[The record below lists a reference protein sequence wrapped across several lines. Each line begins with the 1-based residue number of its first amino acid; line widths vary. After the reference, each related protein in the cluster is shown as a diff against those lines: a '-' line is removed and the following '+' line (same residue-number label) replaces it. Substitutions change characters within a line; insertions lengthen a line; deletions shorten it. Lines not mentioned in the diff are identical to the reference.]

1 MKLIYRIAKAEL
13 QMLFYSPVAWFL
25 LVIFAVQT
33 GMFFTAQYEWFMK
46 GNELGNGNTFMVS
59 MRLFPQGIWGIVQ
72 NYLYYYIPLLT
83 MGLISKELS
92 SGSIKLLYSS
102 PVRNSQIILG
112 KFFSMV
118 LYAAVMCGILLLYV
132 IYAECTVK
140 DFELPVVLVGLL
152 GLFLMTC
159 TYVAVGIFMSSLTSY
174 QFVAAIGTFIILM
187 LLSMVGRWWQEYD
200 IIRDITYWFS
210 INGRASTFIM
220 GMICSED
227 LLYFPIVTALFLFLT
242 VIRLNAVRQKVR
254 WQVSFGRYIAVILI
268 ACTLGYFSSR
278 PKLMAYYDASSTKW
292 NTLTPQSQ
300 EIVSKLYGD
309 MSITAY
315 VNVLSPN
322 YALFSFP
329 HFIQSNRELFKQY
342 ERFKPE
348 TKLKVVYYYDTITVE
363 DSPAYA
369 ETFANKLKKDGMT
382 LWEAAKKGCEIY
394 RIDSNRLK
402 TPEEVR
408 KMTDLTGERTFAWE
422 LVRENGRRA
431 WLRTYD
437 DPMNPFPTEAE
448 ISAAMKRMVME
459 LPKIGFVE
467 GYGMR
472 SIHDNRSRGYGFF
485 AYKKDFRQAL
495 INQGFDVVE
504 IDLEKGI
511 PEDVNILT
519 LADMREPLSE
529 KEEQVLEEYIANG
542 GNMYLLGE
550 PRRRDVMNP
559 LMNKLFGVEL
569 MKGTLVQYRLE
580 WLQPD
585 ILCSLIT
592 PEARNLSFYYGLAY
606 RVLLPTAAGLEV
618 VADRGFQMVPV
629 LRSDTLSIANKKN
642 RSYAVWNEMES
653 LDYTE
658 DEMIPNPE
666 KGEVGGDY
674 CTALA
679 LMRKVGDKEQ
689 RIMIMG
695 DADCISNGEI
705 GESRSQTNFV
715 MDLGTYHWLSN
726 NEMPVDIRRAQPT
739 DNRVDIRRT
748 GFNMM
753 NWGFMG
759 VLPLLL
765 AGAGVILWIRRRSK

>member
-329 HFIQSNRELFKQY
+329 HFIQSNRELFK
-342 ERFKPE
+342 
-348 TKLKVVYYYDTITVE
+348 TV
-363 DSPAYA
+363 
-369 ETFANKLKKDGMT
+369 
-382 LWEAAKKGCEIY
+382 
-394 RIDSNRLK
+394 
-402 TPEEVR
+402 
-408 KMTDLTGERTFAWE
+408 
-422 LVRENGRRA
+422 
-431 WLRTYD
+431 
-437 DPMNPFPTEAE
+437 
-448 ISAAMKRMVME
+448 
-459 LPKIGFVE
+459 
-467 GYGMR
+467 
-472 SIHDNRSRGYGFF
+472 
-485 AYKKDFRQAL
+485 
-495 INQGFDVVE
+495 
-504 IDLEKGI
+504 
-511 PEDVNILT
+511 
-519 LADMREPLSE
+519 
-529 KEEQVLEEYIANG
+529 
-542 GNMYLLGE
+542 
-550 PRRRDVMNP
+550 
-559 LMNKLFGVEL
+559 
-569 MKGTLVQYRLE
+569 
-580 WLQPD
+580 
-585 ILCSLIT
+585 
-592 PEARNLSFYYGLAY
+592 
-606 RVLLPTAAGLEV
+606 
-618 VADRGFQMVPV
+618 
-629 LRSDTLSIANKKN
+629 
-642 RSYAVWNEMES
+642 
-653 LDYTE
+653 
-658 DEMIPNPE
+658 
-666 KGEVGGDY
+666 
-674 CTALA
+674 
-679 LMRKVGDKEQ
+679 
-689 RIMIMG
+689 
-695 DADCISNGEI
+695 
-705 GESRSQTNFV
+705 
-715 MDLGTYHWLSN
+715 
-726 NEMPVDIRRAQPT
+726 
-739 DNRVDIRRT
+739 
-748 GFNMM
+748 
-753 NWGFMG
+753 
-759 VLPLLL
+759 
-765 AGAGVILWIRRRSK
+765 